1 MSTITELNPR
11 LLAITDAGVSVWL
24 DQIRRSMVEG
34 GELARM
40 VAVESLRGVTS
51 NPSIFEK
58 AILGSTDY
66 DDDLRTL
73 ARENLDS
80 VAIYEQIAIRD
91 VQLAADV
98 LAGVFRDARGR
109 DGFVSLEV
117 APELAHNTEGTL
129 EQVRSFWKRVDRANV
144 MIKIPGTPEGVP
156 AIEEA
161 LYEGINVNV
170 TLLFSVAAYEDVVE
184 AYLRALERRHAEG
197 LELAVNSVASFFVS
211 RVDTAVDRQLEQL
224 GRNDLAGTAALANA
238 RAAYRRFQ
246 ELFSGPRWDA
256 LIAAGG
262 AVQRPLWASTGT
274 KNPHYSD
281 TMYVDGLVA
290 PHTVNTM
297 PLATLLAVAD
307 HGVVSGLTGEED
319 PSADLAALADAGV
332 DLTAVTDELLVDGVN
347 QFEEA
352 MTRLLAGIEERRAAV
367 VTGQPSR
374 IHARLPPLLQPP
386 VAERVRTAVSENVA
400 QRVWRRDASLWG
412 GVAGRRVG
420 PHHWRSGTG
429 WDG

>member
-11 LLAITDAGVSVWL
+11 LLALTEAGVSVWL

-66 DDDLRTL
+66 DEDLRAL
-73 ARENLDS
+73 AHENLDS
-80 VAIYEQIAIRD
+80 VAIYERIAIRD

-98 LAGVFRDARGR
+98 LAEVHRGSNGR

-117 APELAHNTEGTL
+117 APELAHDSEGTL
-129 EQVRSFWKRVDRANV
+129 EQVRSFWKRVDRPNV
-144 MIKIPGTPEGVP
+144 MIKIPGTNEGVR

-170 TLLFSVAAYEDVVE
+170 TLLFSLGAYEKVAE
-184 AYLRALERRHAEG
+184 AYLKALERRQREG
-197 LELAVNSVASFFVS
+197 LELNVNSVASFFVS

-224 GRNDLAGTAALANA
+224 GHSDLAGRAALANA

-246 ELFSGPRWDA
+246 EIFSGGRWDG
-256 LIAAGG
+256 LRHGG
-262 AVQRPLWASTGT
+262 AAVQRPLWASTGT
-274 KNPHYSD
+274 KNPHYPD
-281 TMYVDGLVA
+281 TMYVDGLVG

-297 PLATLLAVAD
+297 PLPTLLAFAD
-307 HGVVSGLTGEED
+307 HGSVTGPTAEHD
-319 PSADLAALADAGV
+319 PSARSGRPGQGRDQPRTGD
-332 DLTAVTDELLVDGVN
+332 
-347 QFEEA
+347 
-352 MTRLLAGIEERRAAV
+352 RRAARRR
-367 VTGQPSR
+367 GQAIRGGDEPAAGGDR
-374 IHARLPPLLQPP
+374 GTPRRRRDRPAEPDPGPPADAPP
-386 VAERVRTAVSENVA
+386 GAGRGAGAPGGVRERGAAGVAA
-400 QRVWRRDASLWG
+400 RRDA
-412 GVAGRRVG
+412 VGRGR
-420 PHHWRSGTG
+420 
-429 WDG
+429 DA